1 MIQFVLKHVSGHQ
14 YEMRDMEKLVLGLTG
29 HAEMVVGSNDTAA
42 KVGSGMGAVL
52 ATPIMIN
59 LVEAAALDATE
70 HLLASGKQSLGTKLD
85 ISHIAATPV
94 GMKVVATA
102 VVDEVD
108 GNRISYAVVVKDEL
122 ELIAEGKHTRV
133 TVSADKF
140 QARVNKKANRP

>member
-1 MIQFVLKHVSGHQ
+1 
-14 YEMRDMEKLVLGLTG
+14 MEKLVLGLTG
-29 HAEMVVGSNDTAA
+29 HAEMIVGSNDTAS
-42 KVGSGMGAVL
+42 KVGSGTSAVL

-59 LVEAAALDATE
+59 LVEEAALDATE
-70 HLLASGKQSLGTKLD
+70 YLLASGQQSLGTKLD

-102 VVDEVD
+102 VVDEID
-108 GNRISYAVVVKDEL
+108 GNRISYAVEVRDEI

-140 QARVNKKANRP
+140 QERVSKKANP